1 MSEDFPAPHEPAQG
15 GARAPLRRQVLTGA
29 DDVVSELARLL
40 RAAPVQVLGEVDST
54 NDELVCRLADP
65 IRRPVH
71 GSVLLAEH
79 QRAGRGR
86 RDRTWTAPA
95 RSSVML
101 SALVRPERPGRPRT
115 LEPDSLH
122 WLTLLMALAGQRAI
136 RATTGLPA
144 RIKWP
149 NDLLLDGA
157 KTAGILAR
165 VAPDPQGRLCV
176 VVGIG
181 INVDLER
188 DQLPV
193 PTATSLRAELTRT
206 DQARTGHRAEP
217 VVDRTILA
225 AHLIAGFRDLLERFE
240 AVGGDPS
247 RPLPASAVDQDSPM
261 GQDSAGDPRPGPSL
275 LEAIRP
281 RLDTLGRRVRV
292 QRDGQPDLRGAAED
306 LTADGALLVRREDGA
321 LEEVS
326 VGDVVHLRPDAGSAE
341 GRWA

>member
-29 DDVVSELARLL
+29 DDVVPELARLL
-40 RAAPVQVLGEVDST
+40 RAAPVQVVEEVDST
-54 NDELVCRLADP
+54 NDELVRRLADP
-65 IRRPVH
+65 TQRPVH
-71 GSVLLAEH
+71 GTAVLAEH

-86 RDRTWTAPA
+86 RDRSWTSPA

-101 SALVRPERPGRPRT
+101 SVLVRPERPGRPRT

-136 RATTGLPA
+136 RAVAGLPA
-144 RIKWP
+144 LIKWP
-149 NDLLLDGA
+149 NDLLLEGA

-181 INVDLER
+181 INVDLDR

-193 PTATSLRAELTRT
+193 PTATSLRAELTRVGGRGET
-206 DQARTGHRAEP
+206 

-225 AHLIAGFRDLLERFE
+225 AEVIAGFRDLLERFE

-247 RPLPASAVDQDSPM
+247 RPLPASAVGQTSVPAPDS
-261 GQDSAGDPRPGPSL
+261 SL
-275 LEAIRP
+275 LEALRA

-292 QRDGQPDLRGAAED
+292 QRAGQPDLTGVAQD
-306 LTADGALLVRREDGA
+306 LTADGALLVRRDDGVR
-321 LEEVS
+321 EEVS
-326 VGDVVHLRPDAGSAE
+326 VGDVVHLRPAEE
-341 GRWA
+341 GRDGGGSR